1 MTREDELR
9 AAAVARSKAVVSRA
23 ARPSERRSGEQP
35 GTRAVMPARAKIEI
49 RATSSADTKEFDG
62 IASAYEAPYEMYD
75 MFGVYS
81 EIVSAGAGEESLAR
95 DDLDVPLVLQ
105 HQSLRRMARTTNGS
119 LSLAEN
125 DVGLHVNAPELDM
138 RDQDVAYIVPK
149 LESQLIDE
157 MSFAFRIEAGSWSPD
172 YTEYRINKYD
182 IHRGDVAI
190 VGYGANPATSANLRA
205 AVTIL
210 DKLKTQRALDA
221 EDVNMLTQALGWL
234 SAIDN
239 IVDEGQEAL
248 AAYLQ
253 VPNPDAD
260 EALEQLAS
268 MKPVKIRALERAVNA
283 ELERRK
289 MQRAMTLQELLA
301 LEV

>member
-9 AAAVARSKAVVSRA
+9 ASAAQRSKAVVTRSD
-23 ARPSERRSGEQP
+23 RPSERRSGEQP

-75 MFGVYS
+75 MFGPYN
-81 EIVSAGAGEESLAR
+81 EIVTAGAGEESLAR

-119 LSLAEN
+119 LSLDEN

-260 EALEQLAS
+260 EALEQLQA
-268 MKPVKIRALERAVNA
+268 MKPVHLRAIERALYT
-283 ELERRK
+283 ELDRRR
-289 MQRAMTLQELLA
+289 MQRSMTLQDLLA
-301 LEV
+301 VEI